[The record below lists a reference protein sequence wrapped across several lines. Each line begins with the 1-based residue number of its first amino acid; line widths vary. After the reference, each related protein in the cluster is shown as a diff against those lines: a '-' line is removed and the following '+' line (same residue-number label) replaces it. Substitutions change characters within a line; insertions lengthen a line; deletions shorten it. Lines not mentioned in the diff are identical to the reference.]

1 MVRQTVSKK
10 KQKKRITLRKKNKSQ
25 SPLNLVFGG
34 LPTDPAV
41 VEVKP
46 TEHAV
51 TEVKPT
57 EQAVVEVK
65 PIEPAVV
72 EAKPT
77 DKNQPNEVSEF
88 PSNTYAVSFIRMSN
102 GSISERMV
110 MKNGKQIHADKEFS
124 KLRFTLDDLQ
134 KIQQK
139 YNIPMELTN
148 GIDDYG
154 SATGQGMTSDMEE
167 EARRQLEENKE
178 HPMYKRH
185 YLIENFRKDS
195 EKKYIEFIRRFITKD
210 YSTMT
215 NDQFIQ
221 NINNY
226 MFSFID
232 DPNNYTDPEYQRDAQ
247 YKQTKKNEITIRL
260 NKIKINNDF
269 FDELYAITVD
279 FIFTT
284 GDTIFSKEFKEEYI
298 KGFIN
303 STDAATKAANA
314 NNANNDLVT
323 VCQKGIYESFLTTL
337 IDIIKQNFCFE
348 PANAKCTDNFKELIK
363 IFDVIQESKIL
374 LEKTKI
380 TEELQTWKD
389 LPDTQSK
396 FKDYI
401 ATKKINFDDMNET
414 QMDEINNDISEMFK
428 TYMYTKFNIQNDK
441 ESETNINTFITE
453 QKSEQKS
460 ANIFYDILEPE

>member
-1 MVRQTVSKK
+1 MYKK
-10 KQKKRITLRKKNKSQ
+10 KQKKRITLRKKNKYQ
-25 SPLNLVFGG
+25 SPLNLVIGG
-34 LPTDPAV
+34 LPSDPV
-41 VEVKP
+41 VEGKP
-46 TEHAV
+46 S
-51 TEVKPT
+51 
-57 EQAVVEVK
+57 
-65 PIEPAVV
+65 
-72 EAKPT
+72 
-77 DKNQPNEVSEF
+77 DKNQPKEISEI
-88 PSNTYAVSFIRMSN
+88 PSNTYAVSFIRNPNS
-102 GSISERMV
+102 SIYERMV

-124 KLRFTLDDLQ
+124 KLRFTRDDLQ

-139 YNIPMELTN
+139 YNIPIELMN
-148 GIDDYG
+148 GIDNY
-154 SATGQGMTSDMEE
+154 SSVTGQGQGIGQGLGQGMASEMEE

-185 YLIENFRKDS
+185 YLIQNFRKDS
-195 EKKYIEFIRRFITKD
+195 EKKYIEFIRKFITKD
-210 YSTMT
+210 FSTMT

-221 NINNY
+221 NVNNY

-260 NKIKINNDF
+260 NKIKIDNNNY

-314 NNANNDLVT
+314 NNANNDLLT

-374 LEKTKI
+374 LENTKI
-380 TEELQTWKD
+380 TEELKTWKN
-389 LPDTQSK
+389 LPETQAK
-396 FKDYI
+396 FKEYI
-401 ATKKINFDDMNET
+401 ATKNINFNDNNES
-414 QMDEINNDISEMFK
+414 QMVEINNDISDMFK
-428 TYMYTKFNIQNDK
+428 TYMITKFNIQNDK
-441 ESETNINTFITE
+441 ESEANLNNFITE
-453 QKSEQKS
+453 QNK
-460 ANIFYDILEPE
+460 ANIFYDILEPNSS

>member
-1 MVRQTVSKK
+1 MSKK
-10 KQKKRITLRKKNKSQ
+10 KQKKRITLRKKNKYQ
-25 SPLNLVFGG
+25 SPLNLVIGG
-34 LPTDPAV
+34 LPSDPV
-41 VEVKP
+41 VEGKP
-46 TEHAV
+46 S
-51 TEVKPT
+51 
-57 EQAVVEVK
+57 
-65 PIEPAVV
+65 
-72 EAKPT
+72 
-77 DKNQPNEVSEF
+77 DKNQPKEISEI
-88 PSNTYAVSFIRMSN
+88 PSNTYAVSFIRNPNS
-102 GSISERMV
+102 SIYERMV

-124 KLRFTLDDLQ
+124 KLRFTRDDLQ

-139 YNIPMELTN
+139 YNIPMELMN
-148 GIDDYG
+148 GIDDYSYEKG
-154 SATGQGMTSDMEE
+154 QGQGIGQGLGQGMASEMEE

-185 YLIENFRKDS
+185 YLIQNFRKDS
-195 EKKYIEFIRRFITKD
+195 EKKYIEFIRKFITKD
-210 YSTMT
+210 FSTMT

-221 NINNY
+221 NVNNY

-260 NKIKINNDF
+260 NKIKIDNNNY

-348 PANAKCTDNFKELIK
+348 PVNAKCTDNFKELIK

-380 TEELQTWKD
+380 TEELKTWKD
-389 LPDTQSK
+389 LPETQAK
-396 FKDYI
+396 FKEYI
-401 ATKKINFDDMNET
+401 ATKNIIFENNNASQMN
-414 QMDEINNDISEMFK
+414 EINNDISEMFK
-428 TYMYTKFNIQNDK
+428 IYMYTKFNIQNDK
-441 ESETNINTFITE
+441 ESEVNLNTFITE
-453 QKSEQKS
+453 QNT
-460 ANIFYDILEPE
+460 ANIFYDILDLDES

>member
-1 MVRQTVSKK
+1 MGTMSKK
-10 KQKKRITLRKKNKSQ
+10 KQKKRITLRKKNKYQ
-25 SPLNLVFGG
+25 SPLNLVIGG
-34 LPTDPAV
+34 LPSDPV
-41 VEVKP
+41 VEGKP
-46 TEHAV
+46 S
-51 TEVKPT
+51 
-57 EQAVVEVK
+57 
-65 PIEPAVV
+65 
-72 EAKPT
+72 
-77 DKNQPNEVSEF
+77 DKNQPKEISEI
-88 PSNTYAVSFIRMSN
+88 PSNTYAVSFIRNPNS
-102 GSISERMV
+102 SIYERMV

-124 KLRFTLDDLQ
+124 KLRFTRDDLQ

-139 YNIPMELTN
+139 YNIPIELMN
-148 GIDDYG
+148 GIDNY
-154 SATGQGMTSDMEE
+154 SSVTGQGQGIGQGLGQGMASEMEE

-185 YLIENFRKDS
+185 YLIQNFRKDS
-195 EKKYIEFIRRFITKD
+195 EKKYIEFIRKFITKD
-210 YSTMT
+210 FSTMT

-221 NINNY
+221 NVNNY

-260 NKIKINNDF
+260 NKIKIDNNNY

-314 NNANNDLVT
+314 NNANNDLLT

-374 LEKTKI
+374 LENTKI
-380 TEELQTWKD
+380 TEELKTWKN
-389 LPDTQSK
+389 LPETQAK
-396 FKDYI
+396 FKEYI
-401 ATKKINFDDMNET
+401 ATKNINFNDNNES
-414 QMDEINNDISEMFK
+414 QMVEINNDISDMFK
-428 TYMYTKFNIQNDK
+428 TYMITKFNIQNDK
-441 ESETNINTFITE
+441 ESEANLNNFITE
-453 QKSEQKS
+453 QNK
-460 ANIFYDILEPE
+460 ANIFYDILEPNSS

>member
-1 MVRQTVSKK
+1 MGTMSKK
-10 KQKKRITLRKKNKSQ
+10 KQKKRITLRKKNKYQ
-25 SPLNLVFGG
+25 SPLNLVIGG
-34 LPTDPAV
+34 LPSDPV
-41 VEVKP
+41 VEGKP
-46 TEHAV
+46 SD
-51 TEVKPT
+51 P
-57 EQAVVEVK
+57 VVEGK
-65 PIEPAVV
+65 PS
-72 EAKPT
+72 
-77 DKNQPNEVSEF
+77 DKNQPKEISEI
-88 PSNTYAVSFIRMSN
+88 PSNTYAVSFIRNPNS
-102 GSISERMV
+102 SIYERMV

-124 KLRFTLDDLQ
+124 KLRFTRDDLQ

-139 YNIPMELTN
+139 YNIPMELMN
-148 GIDDYG
+148 GIDDY
-154 SATGQGMTSDMEE
+154 SYEKGQGQGQGQGITDEMEE

-185 YLIENFRKDS
+185 YLIQNFRKDS

-210 YSTMT
+210 FSTMT

-221 NINNY
+221 NVNNY

-260 NKIKINNDF
+260 NKIKIDNNNY

-380 TEELQTWKD
+380 TEELKTWKD
-389 LPDTQSK
+389 LPETQSK
-396 FKDYI
+396 FKEYI
-401 ATKKINFDDMNET
+401 ATKNINFDDNNDS
-414 QMDEINNDISEMFK
+414 QMVEINNDISDMFK
-428 TYMYTKFNIQNDK
+428 TYMITKFNIQNDK
-441 ESETNINTFITE
+441 ESEVNLNTFITE
-453 QKSEQKS
+453 QNT
-460 ANIFYDILEPE
+460 ANIFYDILDLDES

>member
-1 MVRQTVSKK
+1 MSKK
-10 KQKKRITLRKKNKSQ
+10 KQKKRITLRKKNKYQ
-25 SPLNLVFGG
+25 SPLNLVIGG
-34 LPTDPAV
+34 LPSDPV
-41 VEVKP
+41 VEGKP
-46 TEHAV
+46 S
-51 TEVKPT
+51 
-57 EQAVVEVK
+57 
-65 PIEPAVV
+65 
-72 EAKPT
+72 
-77 DKNQPNEVSEF
+77 DKNQPKEISEI
-88 PSNTYAVSFIRMSN
+88 PSNTYAVSFIRNPNS
-102 GSISERMV
+102 SIYERMV

-124 KLRFTLDDLQ
+124 KLRFTRDDLQ

-139 YNIPMELTN
+139 YNIPIELMN
-148 GIDDYG
+148 GIDNY
-154 SATGQGMTSDMEE
+154 SSVTGQGQGIGQGLGQGMASEMEE

-185 YLIENFRKDS
+185 YLIQNFRKDS
-195 EKKYIEFIRRFITKD
+195 EKKYIEFIRKFITKD
-210 YSTMT
+210 FSTMT

-221 NINNY
+221 NVNNY

-260 NKIKINNDF
+260 NKIKIDNNNY

-314 NNANNDLVT
+314 NNANNDLLT

-374 LEKTKI
+374 LENTKI
-380 TEELQTWKD
+380 TEELKTWKN
-389 LPDTQSK
+389 LPETQAK
-396 FKDYI
+396 FKEYI
-401 ATKKINFDDMNET
+401 ATKNINFNDNNES
-414 QMDEINNDISEMFK
+414 QMVEINNDISDMFK
-428 TYMYTKFNIQNDK
+428 TYMITKFNIQNDK
-441 ESETNINTFITE
+441 ESEANLNNFITE
-453 QKSEQKS
+453 QNK
-460 ANIFYDILEPE
+460 ANIFYDILEPNSS